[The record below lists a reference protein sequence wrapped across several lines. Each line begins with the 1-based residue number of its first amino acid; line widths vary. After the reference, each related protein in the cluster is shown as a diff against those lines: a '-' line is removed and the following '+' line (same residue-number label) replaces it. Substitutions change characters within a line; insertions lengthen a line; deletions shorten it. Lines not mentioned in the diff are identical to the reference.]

1 MIHDGENPACMGHGR
16 KAERQREPTEQHTRH
31 SLVDTQDT
39 YINGTMNTQ
48 CGTKTTIV
56 PLDSKHYIRVAV
68 PVPTPSGR
76 FQRSSRP
83 SRDRAFGNGNFDKSG
98 GALACELAAT
108 ARQPPVEARD
118 RDAAE
123 ARAQK
128 RSCRARTDS
137 DHR

>member
-1 MIHDGENPACMGHGR
+1 MGAWPQSG
-16 KAERQREPTEQHTRH
+16 ERQREPTEQHTRH

-56 PLDSKHYIRVAV
+56 PLDSKHTFEWPCLCPRPARAV
-68 PVPTPSGR
+68 PV
-76 FQRSSRP
+76 QRSSRL
-83 SRDRAFGNGNFDKSG
+83 SRDRAFGNGNFDKRG

-108 ARQPPVEARD
+108 ARQPPVEARE

-123 ARAQK
+123 ARAQE
-128 RSCRARTDS
+128 RSSRARTGS